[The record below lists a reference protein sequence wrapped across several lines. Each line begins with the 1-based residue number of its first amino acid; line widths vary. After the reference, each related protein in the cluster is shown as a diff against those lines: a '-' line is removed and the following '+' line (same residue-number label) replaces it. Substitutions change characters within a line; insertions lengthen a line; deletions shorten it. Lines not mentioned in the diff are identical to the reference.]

1 MANVTVGPY
10 DVDITLLLVEDNW
23 RLGTKPPGASRGCR

>member
-1 MANVTVGPY
+1 MVNITVGPD

-23 RLGTKPPGASRGCR
+23 RLGTKPPPGAGRG